1 MRYILTIL
9 TALLLAPPALPAAE
23 SITNS
28 VGIKLVPIEPGSF
41 LMGQDGSQTD
51 YDMHKHPGESCRR
64 RSENV
69 APGGR
74 KT

>member
-41 LMGQDGSQTD
+41 LMGQDG
-51 YDMHKHPGESCRR
+51 
-64 RSENV
+64 
-69 APGGR
+69 
-74 KT
+74 